1 MKKANWFCIGYLVIV
16 VCLISGCRGIR
27 RKDADDVML
36 TPRMKTRAAG
46 LKKIVASC
54 REFGVYIDEPSRK
67 VYAKTPEILASRCK
81 ILGIT
86 DVYLKI
92 SIKRYNKDGIYAR
105 ELRQLASRMKQ
116 CNIAVWIILDNVS
129 FFTWADR
136 LGNDGEDDITA
147 DSVEK
152 LIGIAGDTFAEK
164 GRVAGI
170 LLVVKPEQMNNSNP
184 ELPSNLLYSWGP
196 DKYGIGNDNDT
207 IMNYSFKIIRAVKR
221 YAGKTKVIL
230 VVPHFLHDDKQNGK
244 LSSGNINEFL
254 AQSDRVI
261 ITDFT
266 SKFKNVRLQAET
278 ELKAANKPQ
287 SVTICMQ
294 MDTDA
299 INGNSYGEAIN
310 SKDWAYIMRGFKY
323 IIRKAKIFPAFRG
336 ITIYNYAGL
345 ERTWE
350 FAD

>member
-1 MKKANWFCIGYLVIV
+1 MKKVNWFCAGYLVI
-16 VCLISGCRGIR
+16 LLGLFSGCQSIR
-27 RKDADDVML
+27 KNVDDEL
-36 TPRMKTRAAG
+36 LSSRMKERAVG
-46 LKKIVASC
+46 LKQIMASC
-54 REFGVYIDEPSRK
+54 KEFGVYIDEPSRK
-67 VYAKTPEILASRCK
+67 VYAKTPEILASRCNM
-81 ILGIT
+81 LGIT
-86 DVYLKI
+86 DVYLKV
-92 SIKRYNKDGIYAR
+92 SIKRYDRDGGYAK

-116 CNIAVWIILDNVS
+116 HNILVWIILDNVS
-129 FFTWADR
+129 FFTWADK
-136 LGNDGEDDITA
+136 LGSDGEDDITA
-147 DSVEK
+147 DNVEK
-152 LIGIAGDTFAEK
+152 VIGVAGDTFAEK

-170 LLVVKPEQMNNSNP
+170 LLVVKPEQINNSNSA
-184 ELPSNLLYSWGP
+184 LPSNLLYSWGP

-230 VVPHFLHDDKQNGK
+230 VVPHFLHDDKRNGK
-244 LSSGNINEFL
+244 LSSGHINEFL
-254 AQSDRVI
+254 AHSDRVI

-266 SKFKNVRLQAET
+266 SKLKNVRLQAET
-278 ELKAANKPQ
+278 ELEAANKPQ

-323 IIRKAKIFPAFRG
+323 TIRKAKIFPAFRG